1 MSDWYKW
8 QSLADFDSW
17 HNQIKEQ
24 LGIPKLSSN
33 SDGNIVDDSTITDSY
48 TTPFIV
54 SDSDVRAVVENKHN
68 AGLVP
73 SEQPYE
79 EPERIIT

>member
-1 MSDWYKW
+1 MSVWYKW
-8 QSLADFDSW
+8 DSLEDFEIW

-33 SDGNIVDDSTITDSY
+33 SDGNIVDNSEITDSY

-54 SDSDVRAVVENKHN
+54 SDSDVRAVVENEHN